1 MKILKFWHDYC
12 KYNRALIFF
21 TAMGVINIFEIIF
34 AIIISIIFLKK
45 TYFASICLMRAIKCK
60 QEGVSKYNYLRY
72 EMPNNDIKG
81 QIEDEIKVNILYI
94 TAFLLWIVTLVLY
107 PKSLLI
113 IYSIYCLIVA
123 YHIKLEKGLVKRYS
137 DFYEVFKTKEK
148 VDDFSSELTSYGSRI
163 EGTLTKLRKS
173 YAFAIFYCIVG
184 IILKFR

>member
-1 MKILKFWHDYC
+1 
-12 KYNRALIFF
+12 
-21 TAMGVINIFEIIF
+21 MGVVNIFEIIF
-34 AIIISIIFLKK
+34 AIILSIIFLKK
-45 TYFASICLMRAIKCK
+45 TYFASICLTRAIKCK
-60 QEGVSKYNYLRY
+60 QEGVSKHNYLRY

-94 TAFLLWIVTLVLY
+94 TAFLLWILTLILY

-113 IYSIYCLIVA
+113 IYSIYCLVVA
-123 YHIKLEKGLVKRYS
+123 YYIKLEKGLVKRYS

-148 VDDFSSELTSYGSRI
+148 IDEFSSELTSYGSRI

-184 IILKFR
+184 IILKFS

>member
-1 MKILKFWHDYC
+1 
-12 KYNRALIFF
+12 
-21 TAMGVINIFEIIF
+21 MGVVNIFVIIF
-34 AIIISIIFLKK
+34 VIIVSIIFLKK
-45 TYFASICLMRAIKCK
+45 TYFASICLTRAIKCK

-94 TAFLLWIVTLVLY
+94 IAFLLWILTLILY
-107 PKSLLI
+107 PQSLLI

-123 YHIKLEKGLVKRYS
+123 AYYMKLEKGLVKRYS

-148 VDDFSSELTSYGSRI
+148 IDEFSSELTSYGSRI

-173 YAFAIFYCIVG
+173 YVFAIFYCVAG
-184 IILKFR
+184 IILMFV